1 MHSAKENAA
10 QLPMMPA
17 RTFPPVQKT
26 PVAPMSQPGLEQPTL
41 DAITA
46 YTNNMQASVASYRNA
61 MQTLL
66 VQHSEQCSAMIAM
79 QQQYITERE
88 ALHHRQMKELI
99 DSFQCRYQ
107 HLEAHLTA
115 EQMENFRRYMEV
127 MQGDLDLWSADTV
140 ADEGQISAASIKDF
154 LSEPAAEDITPFAFG
169 AEVEE

>member
-1 MHSAKENAA
+1 
-10 QLPMMPA
+10 
-17 RTFPPVQKT
+17 
-26 PVAPMSQPGLEQPTL
+26 
-41 DAITA
+41 
-46 YTNNMQASVASYRNA
+46 MQ
-61 MQTLL
+61 
-66 VQHSEQCSAMIAM
+66 
-79 QQQYITERE
+79 
-88 ALHHRQMKELI
+88 ELI